1 MGWREVLT
9 ILHLISWYYKQFE
22 PWTAKKDYSHS
33 KRFMTKLS
41 VIYCMDIDPPVTS
54 HSYGKWSIYIYIY
67 IYNHCNAGNIQVG
80 VGTYRK
86 YWGLI
91 LCFEAWII
99 NRMSHLN
106 VLVQSTP
113 GNGLTI
119 WSKYQL
125 IIVINNMYVCMI
137 ISIIIM
143 IMIIIFNINIHIYI
157 YIGTYQYDPKLISS
171 YFPFWLGQA
180 AKHNS
185 RDFPSLEAN
194 AYVYVSKLNTWVTKC
209 ICATVEIQWY
219 KQHV

>member
-54 HSYGKWSIYIYIY
+54 HSYGKWSIYIY
-67 IYNHCNAGNIQVG
+67 NHCNAGNIQVG

-119 WSKYQL
+119 WSRYQL

-157 YIGTYQYDPKLISS
+157 YWNLSIRSETDFKL
-171 YFPFWLGQA
+171 FPFLTWASCQA
-180 AKHNS
+180 QQPRLS
-185 RDFPSLEAN
+185 QSGSQC
-194 AYVYVSKLNTWVTKC
+194 VC
-209 ICATVEIQWY
+209 ICIEVEHMSHKMYMCNCRDTMI
-219 KQHV
+219 

>member
-1 MGWREVLT
+1 MV
-9 ILHLISWYYKQFE
+9 HL
-22 PWTAKKDYSHS
+22 
-33 KRFMTKLS
+33 
-41 VIYCMDIDPPVTS
+41 
-54 HSYGKWSIYIYIY
+54 YIY

-157 YIGTYQYDPKLISS
+157 YIYIGTYQYDPKLISS